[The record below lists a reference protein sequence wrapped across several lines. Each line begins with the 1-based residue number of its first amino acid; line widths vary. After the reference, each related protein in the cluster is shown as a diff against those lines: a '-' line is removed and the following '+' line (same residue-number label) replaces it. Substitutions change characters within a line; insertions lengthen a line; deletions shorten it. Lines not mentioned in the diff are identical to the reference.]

1 MLEGAH
7 FYARQSLAY
16 RVFTFSHRSN
26 FSSLPNASRWLAS
39 QVSLLATFWSQAIGL
54 LNEFSLAR
62 KARIL
67 VRTLSKNAK
76 TRTLIGYATARGFRK
91 KTIPARFGRRRIW
104 NNPCAFLL

>member
-1 MLEGAH
+1 MWEGRIFKQGKA
-7 FYARQSLAY
+7 
-16 RVFTFSHRSN
+16 
-26 FSSLPNASRWLAS
+26 
-39 QVSLLATFWSQAIGL
+39 LLT
-54 LNEFSLAR
+54 EFSLAR

-76 TRTLIGYATARGFRK
+76 TRALIGHATARGFRK